1 MHKLIV
7 MGVSGCGKST
17 LAMALAQ
24 ALSARLI
31 EGDEHHLPQS
41 QAKMNA
47 GIALTD
53 ADREPWLD
61 ALGAMLASSAESV
74 VLSCSALRRRYRDRL
89 RAAAPGSRFVYMA
102 ISREAAQ
109 ARVALRSEHFFPA
122 SLVASQ
128 FDALEPPITEAD
140 VISVDAE
147 ADLTVSLAAVLGWLA
162 ADAPRQR

>member
-17 LAMALAQ
+17 LALALAQ
-24 ALSARLI
+24 ALAAQLI

-47 GIALTD
+47 GIALSD

-61 ALGAMLASSAESV
+61 ALGAMLASSAESM
-74 VLSCSALRRRYRDRL
+74 VLSCSALKQRYRDRL

-128 FDALEPPITEAD
+128 FEALEPPTAEAD

-147 ADLTVSLAAVLGWLA
+147 AEIAISLAAVLNWLA
-162 ADAPRQR
+162 ADAAPQP

>member
-17 LAMALAQ
+17 LALALAQ

-61 ALGAMLASSAESV
+61 ALGAMLAGSAESV

-128 FDALEPPITEAD
+128 FDALEPPTGEAD

-147 ADLTVSLAAVLGWLA
+147 ADIAVSLASVLNWLA
-162 ADAPRQR
+162 ADAAPR